1 MYEVCIVFDYK
12 LPIYRARY
20 FGANTM
26 LLSMIPPRSSN
37 QDLWAFAWL
46 VLVISLYFTLNYPL
60 ASDEYVLLFSRGRK
74 DFTAALATHSII
86 MPNICRIS
94 VNCFAIHSLNGNVK
108 KYGRIC
114 NNRNP
119 RKIGERL
126 KKKEKRNM
134 KEYDGSKRTRFK
146 ECLSLRLRMKLCV
159 VSFTEISRCDVVYS
173 RRSYLYLIEF
183 QFSVFFSHFFSL
195 LVRARI
201 PLDDSHLTQHKL
213 LINCASLIQTTES
226 LLKISG
232 TKNKIMHIL

>member
-119 RKIGERL
+119 RKIGERS
-126 KKKEKRNM
+126 KKREEEKYEGIWWFKTHPVQRMSIIEIANEVVRCIIYRNQSM
-134 KEYDGSKRTRFK
+134 WCCVQPSK
-146 ECLSLRLRMKLCV
+146 LSIPHR
-159 VSFTEISRCDVVYS
+159 IS
-173 RRSYLYLIEF
+173 I
-183 QFSVFFSHFFSL
+183 
-195 LVRARI
+195 
-201 PLDDSHLTQHKL
+201 
-213 LINCASLIQTTES
+213 
-226 LLKISG
+226 
-232 TKNKIMHIL
+232 